1 MCGIVAYKDTTV
13 CALIEHLKEAW
24 TLMSHRGT
32 DSYGALLFNDEG
44 EIKILKALSDDSL
57 LKKIKVQ
64 NDNEFKYIVAHN
76 RAASIGDI
84 NLNLAHPIKKGNVIV
99 IHNGTNANLLNIV
112 TNAESDTE
120 AIAKILNERN
130 NDFVKNYINDWLD
143 GSGVIIGYDTEKHKW
158 LFWKDKSR
166 PLVKVKSTKDIYSEP
181 FVIGERYNIINDTR
195 TLIERKKFDHL
206 FMKGKSFKIDEIL
219 YPGYCLT
226 CKRRMLVDCIET
238 QPVKKKYKKH
248 ISNNNYIWSN
258 IPEDIY
264 WYKDSQNSYEHYEDL
279 CWECALKV
287 K

>member
-13 CALIEHLKEAW
+13 YALIEDLKEAW

-32 DSYGALLFNDEG
+32 DSYGVLLINDEG
-44 EIKILKALSDDSL
+44 EVKILKALSDDKL
-57 LKKIKVQ
+57 LKQLKIQK
-64 NDNEFKYIVAHN
+64 DNEFKYVVAHN

-99 IHNGTNANLLNIV
+99 IHNGTNVNLLNIV
-112 TNAESDTE
+112 TSAESDTE

-143 GSGVIIGYDTEKHKW
+143 GSGVIIGYDIEKHKW

-181 FVIGERYNIINDTR
+181 FVIGERYNIINNTR

-206 FMKGKSFKIDEIL
+206 FIKGKSFKIDEML

-226 CKRRMLVDCIET
+226 CKRKMLVDCIESHSI
-238 QPVKKKYKKH
+238 KKKHKKH
-248 ISNNNYIWSN
+248 ISNNYIWNN
-258 IPEDIY
+258 IPENMY
-264 WYKDSQNSYEHYEDL
+264 WYKDSQSIYDYYEDL